1 MATGVHF
8 FPKKTLLY
16 YICNPFFC
24 HQDAKFLP
32 QKKNHKL
39 SPLQLNHKIAKIKIT
54 MLSKGASQ
62 VQLFLSFAMSQF
74 DWPIAKKKIET
85 MEAPQNRTFY

>member
-1 MATGVHF
+1 MQNSS
-8 FPKKTLLY
+8 PK
-16 YICNPFFC
+16 
-24 HQDAKFLP
+24 
-32 QKKNHKL
+32 KKNHKL
-39 SPLQLNHKIAKIKIT
+39 SPLQLHHKIAKIAKIKIT